1 MVSDQSAAESV
12 EQGKDEKIVT
22 LDFMQLQ
29 EWVPHRFPFLLIDRI
44 TAMVP
49 NNYVVALKN
58 ITGNEECFVGHFPG
72 KPVYPGVLLLEAMA
86 QAAAVLARY
95 SESEEA
101 SGKLFYLVGA
111 DNVKWK
117 KQVLPGD
124 QLRIEMRSF
133 KKRLPLW
140 VMQGEITVGDKLVCS
155 ATLSAAAA

>member
-1 MVSDQSAAESV
+1 MDTEQNAACTQE
-12 EQGKDEKIVT
+12 EKIIT
-22 LDFMQLQ
+22 LDFVELQ

-49 NNYVVALKN
+49 NKYVVALKN

-86 QAAAVLARY
+86 QTAAVLARY
-95 SESEEA
+95 SEKEEA

-111 DNVKWK
+111 DSVKWK